1 MCKYANELP
10 CVNVVLNI
18 FRSDKYYNDV
28 TNNNNYGSADQVKF
42 YTIPPSKLRVNGINN
57 PSLSTSW
64 LVGENGVAA
73 PDGTKF
79 CLNPGTKYNLGVSR
93 MCDDSVT
100 KENTFYC
107 HSIALDGGGEQGTSG
122 DFENEKGHGLKWQ
135 LDLCVVCVVCMWV

>member
-1 MCKYANELP
+1 MTITPNKYSCNVGDYCASDYDCKKHLVCKYANELP

-64 LVGENGVAA
+64 LVGENGVEH
-73 PDGTKF
+73 F
-79 CLNPGTKYNLGVSR
+79 CHL
-93 MCDDSVT
+93 
-100 KENTFYC
+100 
-107 HSIALDGGGEQGTSG
+107 A
-122 DFENEKGHGLKWQ
+122 
-135 LDLCVVCVVCMWV
+135 